1 MDGFD
6 ILQYLSEH
14 ALTISLASTRIAI
27 IFFILPLFTSE
38 LVPALVRNAI
48 FLSLAIITIIIQPSI
63 ELGTLNTSAWILL
76 FVKEAIIGISIGVLF
91 GLFLWAFET
100 AGQILDNQIGAS
112 IAQVQDPLT
121 GAQTTLIGSF
131 LARLANYIFVTSGG
145 LLLLNNI
152 IFESYHIWPIEHQL
166 PDLAEA
172 GISILGSE
180 FYYYF
185 KLALLIASPMLV
197 VVLIID
203 SMMGLV
209 NRYAQQFNVFFLSMS
224 LKMLAAIV
232 MLFFTITSLIH
243 LLISELYDHSE
254 KIPTILKGLFG
265 GG

>member
-38 LVPALVRNAI
+38 LIPALVRNAI
-48 FLSLAIITIIIQPSI
+48 FLSLALITIIIQPSI
-63 ELGTLNTSAWILL
+63 ELGSLNTSTWIIL
-76 FVKEAIIGISIGVLF
+76 FAKEAVIGIAIGVLF
-91 GLFLWAFET
+91 GIYLWAFET
-100 AGQILDNQIGAS
+100 AGQIIDNQIGAS

-121 GAQTTLIGSF
+121 GSQTTLIGSF

-145 LLLLNNI
+145 LLILNNI
-152 IFESYHIWPIEHQL
+152 IFESYTIWPIHEQL
-166 PDLAEA
+166 PDLVNA
-172 GISILGSE
+172 GITVLGSE

-185 KLALLIASPMLV
+185 KLTLLVASPMIV

-232 MLFFTITSLIH
+232 MLFLTLTSLIH
-243 LLISELYDHSE
+243 LLIDELYSHSD
-254 KIPTILKGLFG
+254 KVPIILKGLYG
-265 GG
+265 G